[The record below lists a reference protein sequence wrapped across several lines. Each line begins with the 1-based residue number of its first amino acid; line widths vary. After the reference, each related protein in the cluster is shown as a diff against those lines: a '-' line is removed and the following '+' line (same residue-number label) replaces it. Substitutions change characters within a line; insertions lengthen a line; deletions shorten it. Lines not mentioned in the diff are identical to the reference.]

1 MYLNFFNKDYD
12 DDDQLPK
19 ENVSE
24 KAPGNQDKKV
34 NIFGT

>member
-12 DDDQLPK
+12 ADPLPK
-19 ENVSE
+19 EKVSE